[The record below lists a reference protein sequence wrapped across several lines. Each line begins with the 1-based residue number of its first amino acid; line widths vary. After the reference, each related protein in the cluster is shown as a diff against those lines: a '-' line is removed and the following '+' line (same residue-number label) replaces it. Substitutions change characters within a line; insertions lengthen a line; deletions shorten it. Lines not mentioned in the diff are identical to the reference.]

1 MNIKAYFTTLV
12 SIFLLL
18 SEVNT
23 YSADI
28 TLKASH
34 QFPGQGDSRNE
45 MLKILS
51 SEVAKAKVGVNIKIF
66 PRASIYKSSEQYKA
80 LTLGQLDITLL
91 PLDYASGFKPEYGA
105 TLMPGLV
112 KNHSHAARMNVSPFM
127 RDIKNILKQEGV
139 VVLADAW
146 FAGGFASKT
155 KCITNPESAKG
166 QLTRV
171 EGSMFEEMLK
181 GAGASI
187 ASMSSNEVYKG
198 LQSGVL
204 NGINTSSESFV
215 TFKIFEQVKC
225 ITLPGKFALWF
236 MYQPILMSQ
245 KSYDKLNEKQK
256 EALIVAGRKAEQ
268 YMVKEAANLDTKME
282 KIFKEKNVQI
292 TYVTEA
298 DFNAWMQ
305 IAKATSYKK
314 FAEKV
319 KDGDKLIAKAL
330 AVK

>member
-1 MNIKAYFTTLV
+1 MNIKAHFTTLV

-28 TLKASH
+28 ILKASH

-51 SEVAKAKVGVNIKIF
+51 SEIAKAKVGVNIKIF

-80 LTLGQLDITLL
+80 LTAGQLDITLM

-127 RDIKNILKQEGV
+127 KDIKNILKQEGV
-139 VVLADAW
+139 VVLSDAW

-166 QLTRV
+166 QVTRV

-187 ASMSSNEVYKG
+187 ASMSSDEVYKG

-225 ITLPGKFALWF
+225 ITPPGKFALWF
-236 MYQPILMSQ
+236 MYQPVLMSQ

-256 EALIVAGRKAEQ
+256 EALVAAGKKAEQ
-268 YMVKEAANLDTKME
+268 YMLKEATNLDTKME
-282 KIFKEKNVQI
+282 RIFKEKNVQI
-292 TYVTEA
+292 AYMTEA
-298 DFNAWMQ
+298 DFKAWLQ